1 MLNGGL
7 VDSVLIAAAN
17 NAQIEN
23 IERYLPREGFIMWID
38 SHEVEGTVLMSI
50 TRSIP
55 NHEPL
60 VRFLEP
66 PQRSELLYIKNNTAS
81 DSEQDVNRTA
91 IINQKRKGPLSEATV
106 DGSELAKMQKSSDT
120 PKSTLNSQAPPF
132 FIVKQVYK

>member
-1 MLNGGL
+1 
-7 VDSVLIAAAN
+7 
-17 NAQIEN
+17 
-23 IERYLPREGFIMWID
+23 
-38 SHEVEGTVLMSI
+38 MSI
-50 TRSIP
+50 TRRSIP
-55 NHEPL
+55 HHEPL

-81 DSEQDVNRTA
+81 EESEQDVNRTA